1 MSTYF
6 VTRQAGELIPCLDVF
21 YIILHKFTPEKVEKR
36 DYMISSPSPTQQPPD
51 PDVQPAERQGRS
63 TSIKQRPGQTP
74 AAKFV
79 KAIFRP
85 LFKGI
90 YYLLRGIRTHKLVTL
105 GIVVLLLISVF
116 ATSFVLTRQMPFGIG
131 QDQFDFHVNG
141 KNGGGDLVKNW
152 LYAVRDG
159 NVTQLALL
167 QKNINQ
173 PPDPNQLVNQFSQ
186 AKAHLTWKAINVI
199 SAYSESDTT
208 VDSFVEVD
216 LSASGPG
223 GNSSAL
229 VIFHFVTLNSQGEFL
244 INADVV
250 SFRPTLR

>member
-1 MSTYF
+1 
-6 VTRQAGELIPCLDVF
+6 
-21 YIILHKFTPEKVEKR
+21 
-36 DYMISSPSPTQQPPD
+36 MISSPSPTQQPSD
-51 PDVQPAERQGRS
+51 PDVKPEEKKVRS
-63 TSIKQRPGQTP
+63 TPARRRTGQTP
-74 AAKFV
+74 VALFV

-90 YYLLRGIRTHKLVTL
+90 YYLLRGIRNHKLVTL
-105 GIVVLLLISVF
+105 GIIVLLLISVF
-116 ATSFVLTRQMPFGIG
+116 ATSYFSTGLFPLGIG

-199 SAYSESDTT
+199 STYSESDTT
-208 VDSFVEVD
+208 LDSFVEVD